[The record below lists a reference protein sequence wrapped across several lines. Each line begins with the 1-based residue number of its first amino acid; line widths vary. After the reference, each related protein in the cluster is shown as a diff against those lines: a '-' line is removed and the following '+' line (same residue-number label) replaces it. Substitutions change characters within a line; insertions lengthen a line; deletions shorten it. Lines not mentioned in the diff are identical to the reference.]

1 MNKKIKEVIKEI
13 TGLSTH
19 EGQRVIE
26 LNTLESL
33 EKLNK
38 QIGELNKTIK
48 KSNKQNS
55 ALEKS
60 NYKLQIM
67 IFILA
72 FIATG
77 LTVISSAQTILKI
90 WTDSL
95 PWFKLSDSWILTISF
110 FVFYFFIFLFSKIVN
125 KLFSEKKENK

>member
-1 MNKKIKEVIKEI
+1 MSKMIDEIIKEI

-26 LNTLESL
+26 LNTLKSL

-38 QIGELNKTIK
+38 QLGELNKTIK

-60 NYKLQIM
+60 NYRLQVM

-77 LTVISSAQTILKI
+77 LTVVSSSQTILKI
-90 WTDSL
+90 WTESL
-95 PWFKLSDSWILTISF
+95 PWLKLSDSWILVISF
-110 FVFYFFIFLFSKIVN
+110 FILDFFIFIFTKIVAR
-125 KLFSEKKENK
+125 LFSEKKNK